1 MATREQFVLSTAE
14 RRKRRFSDEFK
25 KQKVKELELKQT
37 TVLEVSRAYQVSTKN
52 VYGWLAKFG
61 KSYKKD
67 VRLIVE
73 MESDTK
79 MLLEL
84 KAKIAELERIIGQK
98 QLTIDFQAKM
108 IDLAEEVYGV
118 DIKKKLESKPLSTSG
133 STENNS
139 NAV

>member
-1 MATREQFVLSTAE
+1 MATREQFALSASE

-25 KQKVKELELKQT
+25 KQKVKEIELKQT

-52 VYGWLAKFG
+52 VYCWLAKFG

-84 KAKIAELERIIGQK
+84 KAKIAELERVIDQK

-118 DIKKKLESKPLSTSG
+118 DIKKKLESRPPSTSG

-139 NAV
+139 NAL

>member
-52 VYGWLAKFG
+52 VYGWLEKFG

-84 KAKIAELERIIGQK
+84 KAKIAELERVIGQK

-118 DIKKKLESKPLSTSG
+118 DIKKKLESRPPSTSG

>member
-52 VYGWLAKFG
+52 VYGWLDKYG

>member
-1 MATREQFVLSTAE
+1 MATREQFALSASE

-25 KQKVKELELKQT
+25 KQKVKEIELKQT

-52 VYGWLAKFG
+52 VYCWLAKFG

-84 KAKIAELERIIGQK
+84 KAKIAELERVIDQK

-118 DIKKKLESKPLSTSG
+118 DIKKKLESRPPSTSG

>member
-1 MATREQFVLSTAE
+1 MATREQFALSASE

-52 VYGWLAKFG
+52 VYGWLDKFG

-84 KAKIAELERIIGQK
+84 KAKIAELERVIGQK

-118 DIKKKLESKPLSTSG
+118 DIKKKLESRPPSTSG

-139 NAV
+139 SAV

>member
-1 MATREQFVLSTAE
+1 
-14 RRKRRFSDEFK
+14 
-25 KQKVKELELKQT
+25 
-37 TVLEVSRAYQVSTKN
+37 LEVSRAYQVSTKN
-52 VYGWLAKFG
+52 VYGWLDKFG

-84 KAKIAELERIIGQK
+84 KAKIAELERVIGQK

-118 DIKKKLESKPLSTSG
+118 DIKKKFESRPPSTSG

-139 NAV
+139 SAV

>member
-1 MATREQFVLSTAE
+1 MATREQFALSASE

-25 KQKVKELELKQT
+25 KQKVKEIELKQT

-52 VYGWLAKFG
+52 VYFWLDKFG

-84 KAKIAELERIIGQK
+84 KAKIAELERVIGQK

-118 DIKKKLESKPLSTSG
+118 DIKKKLESRPPYTSG

>member
-1 MATREQFVLSTAE
+1 MATREQFALSALE

-25 KQKVKELELKQT
+25 KQKVKEIELKQT

-52 VYGWLAKFG
+52 VYCWLEKFG

-84 KAKIAELERIIGQK
+84 KAKIAELERVIGQK

-118 DIKKKLESKPLSTSG
+118 DIKKKLESRPPYTSG

>member
-52 VYGWLAKFG
+52 VYGWLDKFG

-84 KAKIAELERIIGQK
+84 KAKIAELERVIGQK

-118 DIKKKLESKPLSTSG
+118 DIKKKFESRPPSTSG

-139 NAV
+139 SAV